1 MEGGAATPLH
11 QEGDG
16 VVDAD
21 AREAQLPADIGLQAT
36 LVLLEEIKQGGVVDY
51 SHQVLRICS
60 KVASPRMPLAS
71 TSSSAIF
78 KSRRKLCW
86 TSLEFM
92 MSDVASKQNP
102 WVPTAGSHCSRSCHE
117 SSSGSEGLIGLSE
130 TRYRIRLRSTFSR
143 QSVLSIVSAS
153 AIRAMMTK
161 TTLLLVAT
169 LVIVV
174 AARSPVAA
182 QPPPAEA
189 KAVITVTNLSPVEV
203 LLFQIL
209 AGKLNPMDTVPANT
223 SQFMIR
229 NFQAVDGQVDL
240 LVQSTALGVTS
251 QVGRVLTLSNFTNIA
266 ILVNSAATGLVAT
279 ITGFMIETFRPST
292 AK

>member
-1 MEGGAATPLH
+1 MGINELDCALWAGTRFLKKEGRSDSTTAKLLSTVYIIVGTQETKEHSLYNPLNPPY
-11 QEGDG
+11 
-16 VVDAD
+16 V
-21 AREAQLPADIGLQAT
+21 
-36 LVLLEEIKQGGVVDY
+36 
-51 SHQVLRICS
+51 
-60 KVASPRMPLAS
+60 SPS
-71 TSSSAIF
+71 
-78 KSRRKLCW
+78 
-86 TSLEFM
+86 
-92 MSDVASKQNP
+92 
-102 WVPTAGSHCSRSCHE
+102 PTG
-117 SSSGSEGLIGLSE
+117 
-130 TRYRIRLRSTFSR
+130 IRLRSTFSR

-251 QVGRVLTLSNFTNIA
+251 QVGRVLTLSNVTNIVVR
-266 ILVNSAATGLVAT
+266 VNSAATGLVAT
-279 ITGFMIETFRPST
+279 ITGLLNGPVSVALDLIFDTIVGALTST
-292 AK
+292 SSP